1 MDEQIIDPINTTTQM
16 QQMIMDPE
24 TEFLA
29 SKQETGNEWEI
40 FKENVRPL
48 KRGRNIKLLNQSLKS
63 NSDLHIRNSLIDTRR
78 KLIKAIDEYEG
89 EDPLQPWLDCI
100 KWIQDAFPPGGDCSG
115 LVVIFE
121 QCVRTFWHDERY
133 KNDLRYLK
141 VWLEY
146 AENCDDAEVV
156 YSFLDTNKIG
166 ETHSVFYISYAN
178 HLESKNKIKTAN
190 EIYECGISRNAQ
202 PIEKLKSAYKKFF
215 ARSMSRP
222 KASDEEEFLESRG
235 QPVRSFGTVLAQGD
249 NGNHTQDIARKRLKQ
264 DGAHGGSLK
273 VFKETTTMGRSSSHP
288 SESSLKP
295 SWHTLGARADRNKEN
310 NAIPS
315 KWTSN
320 KIPQR
325 PVGRIGRATAAPPC
339 IEVFVD
345 EPCSEHDNISNEGG
359 RSSGLQLR
367 ENDIKDLKKE
377 TELLRENPLRHFP
390 PSSLR

>member
-1 MDEQIIDPINTTTQM
+1 MNLGFAMEELTM
-16 QQMIMDPE
+16 AMDPE
-24 TEFLA
+24 TAFLA
-29 SKQETGNEWEI
+29 SKQETGNEWEL

-48 KRGRNIKLLNQSLKS
+48 KRGRDVKLLNHSLKS
-63 NSDLHIRNSLIDTRR
+63 NSDVQIRNSLTETRR

-100 KWIQDAFPPGGDCSG
+100 KWVQDAFPPGGDCSG

-121 QCVRTFWHDERY
+121 KCVRTFWHDERY

-146 AENCDDAEVV
+146 AEDCDDAEVV

-166 ETHSVFYISYAN
+166 QTHSLFYISYAN
-178 HLESKNKIKTAN
+178 HLELKNKIKTAN

-202 PIEKLKSAYKKFF
+202 PIEKLKSAYRKYF

-222 KASDEEEFLESRG
+222 KPSEEEVMEAR
-235 QPVRSFGTVLAQGD
+235 QPVRSFGTILARGD
-249 NGNHTQDIARKRLKQ
+249 GGNRTQEGSFDIARKRLKQ
-264 DGAHGGSLK
+264 EGGQGCSFK
-273 VFKETTTMGRSSSHP
+273 VFKETGGSSLHGP
-288 SESSLKP
+288 ESSLKLSP
-295 SWHTLGARADRNKEN
+295 WHTLGARAERNKEN

-325 PVGRIGRATAAPPC
+325 AFGRAAPSPPPC

-345 EPCSEHDNISNEGG
+345 EDECSEPHSVSNGGG
-359 RSSGLQLR
+359 RVQLR
-367 ENDIKDLKKE
+367 DEDDGTHLKKE